1 MTEQTLTGSPD
12 LRKYSP
18 CQKAG
23 ERRRQWI
30 ENSNDQSCPIGRSQL
45 TLDIVQNK
53 YDVDGP
59 LNEGNQ
65 VSSSIRNSLA
75 SLGLPTETDSR

>member
-18 CQKAG
+18 CQQAG
-23 ERRRQWI
+23 ELRRQWI